1 MDQDL
6 KELLRSVLKE
16 ELGPVNQRLD
26 GMDKRFDG
34 MEQRLDGMDKRFD
47 GMEQRLDGMDKRF
60 DGMEHR
66 LDGIDQRLDKIEDEV
81 QEVKLGL
88 DKLQKNIVENLGQFT
103 EKIANQVED
112 RTGAL
117 NKRVFEVETVIQR
130 LTSQ

>member
-1 MDQDL
+1 MDNDL

-34 MEQRLDGMDKRFD
+34 MEQRLDGIN
-47 GMEQRLDGMDKRF
+47 QRL
-60 DGMEHR
+60 
-66 LDGIDQRLDKIEDEV
+66 IKIEDDV
-81 QEVKLGL
+81 RDIKLGQVE
-88 DKLQKNIVENLGQFT
+88 LQKNIVENLGRFT
-103 EKIANQVED
+103 EKIAHLVED

-117 NKRVFEVETVIQR
+117 NKRVFEVETVIHR

>member
-1 MDQDL
+1 MDHDL

-16 ELGPVNQRLD
+16 ELEPVNQRLD

-47 GMEQRLDGMDKRF
+47 GMEQRLDG
-60 DGMEHR
+60 
-66 LDGIDQRLDKIEDEV
+66 IDRRLDKMEV
-81 QEVKLGL
+81 DVQDIKHGL
-88 DKLQKNIVENLGQFT
+88 DELQKNIVENLGQFT
-103 EKIANQVED
+103 EKIAHQVED

-130 LTSQ
+130 LTNQ